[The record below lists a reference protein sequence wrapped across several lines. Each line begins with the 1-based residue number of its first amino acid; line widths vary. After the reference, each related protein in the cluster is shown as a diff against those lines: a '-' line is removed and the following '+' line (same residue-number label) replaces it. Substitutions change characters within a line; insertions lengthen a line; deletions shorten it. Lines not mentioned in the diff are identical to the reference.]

1 MQHKILLLD
10 EMGDRWGKTHI
21 YHNLR
26 SPSEALKLLYINY
39 PDLCKYF
46 ATAHEDGIG
55 FTVVQA
61 GEFLD
66 YGDLAL
72 PLGKN
77 DLVITP
83 VVTGSGGVGK
93 ILAGVAMIGVV
104 ALSAGAAAGATGF
117 FGKIGAGFKAIG
129 TGGFAAGGAAGGFLG
144 ATAAGI
150 IGKLGV
156 ALVLSGVSD
165 MISPQPQLPDF
176 EFDFNAPLSGF
187 TGGAGS
193 ITRGSDGSQSYAYT
207 GAANTVGIGKTIPVV
222 YGQALIGGHILS
234 TDIDIANES
243 DPLMKFI
250 RPPSLESV
258 RLNGEELTGKYQTV
272 GGLEARIFNGSRH
285 TIRGTTNLNFSV
297 FTVNLQ
303 TDGEQRFLANLDAN
317 NDGGNNDVDD
327 FQLFFRVQGLVDFV
341 GNNKT
346 TRIDGF
352 ITYRIIV
359 KEKESGNIVLNNQAT
374 IQGLTVKTQSYNYL
388 TKLPFQFI
396 TGKNI
401 YHVFVQIID
410 TGVDFNNASFKI
422 LQAGFNL
429 KN

>member
-10 EMGDRWGKTHI
+10 ELGDKWGKTHT

-26 SPSEALKLLYINY
+26 SPKDALKLLYINH

-46 ATAHEDGIG
+46 ATAHENGIG

-61 GEFLD
+61 GQFLD
-66 YGDLAL
+66 YSDLAL

-83 VVTGSGGVGK
+83 VITGSGSVGK
-93 ILAGVAMIGVV
+93 ALVGVALIVATGGIGTALGVTGAGASGLFGVTTGVAGVIGGV
-104 ALSAGAAAGATGF
+104 L
-117 FGKIGAGFKAIG
+117 GKI
-129 TGGFAAGGAAGGFLG
+129 
-144 ATAAGI
+144 
-150 IGKLGV
+150 GV

-165 MISPQPQLPDF
+165 MLSPQPQLPNF

-207 GAANTVGIGKTIPVV
+207 GAANTVGVGKTIPVV

-250 RPPSLESV
+250 RPPSLDSV
-258 RLNGEELTGKYQTV
+258 RLNGEQLTGKYETV
-272 GGLEARIFNGSRH
+272 GGLEARIFNGSKH
-285 TIRGTTNLNFSV
+285 TIKGTTNLSFNT

-327 FQLFFRVQGLVDFV
+327 FQLLFRVQGLVDFV

>member
-93 ILAGVAMIGVV
+93 VLAGVAMIGVV

-207 GAANTVGIGKTIPVV
+207 GAANTVGLGKTIPVV

-250 RPPSLESV
+250 RPPSLDSV
-258 RLNGEELTGKYQTV
+258 RLNGEQLTGKYQTV

-285 TIRGTTNLNFSV
+285 TIKGTTNLNFSV

-401 YHVFVQIID
+401 YHVFVEIID

-422 LQAGFNL
+422 MQAGFNL

>member
-1 MQHKILLLD
+1 M
-10 EMGDRWGKTHI
+10 
-21 YHNLR
+21 
-26 SPSEALKLLYINY
+26 
-39 PDLCKYF
+39 
-46 ATAHEDGIG
+46 
-55 FTVVQA
+55 
-61 GEFLD
+61 
-66 YGDLAL
+66 
-72 PLGKN
+72 
-77 DLVITP
+77 
-83 VVTGSGGVGK
+83 
-93 ILAGVAMIGVV
+93 
-104 ALSAGAAAGATGF
+104 
-117 FGKIGAGFKAIG
+117 
-129 TGGFAAGGAAGGFLG
+129 
-144 ATAAGI
+144 
-150 IGKLGV
+150 
-156 ALVLSGVSD
+156 
-165 MISPQPQLPDF
+165 
-176 EFDFNAPLSGF
+176 
-187 TGGAGS
+187 
-193 ITRGSDGSQSYAYT
+193 
-207 GAANTVGIGKTIPVV
+207 V

-285 TIRGTTNLNFSV
+285 TIRGTNNLNFSV

-401 YHVFVQIID
+401 YHVFVEIID
-410 TGVDFNNASFKI
+410 TGVDFSNASFKI

>member
-93 ILAGVAMIGVV
+93 VLAGVAMIGVV
-104 ALSAGAAAGATGF
+104 ALSAGAAAGASGF
-117 FGKIGAGFKAIG
+117 FGSISSGLGKIA

-285 TIRGTTNLNFSV
+285 TIRGTNNLNFSV

-401 YHVFVQIID
+401 YHVFVEIID
-410 TGVDFNNASFKI
+410 TGVDFSNASFKI